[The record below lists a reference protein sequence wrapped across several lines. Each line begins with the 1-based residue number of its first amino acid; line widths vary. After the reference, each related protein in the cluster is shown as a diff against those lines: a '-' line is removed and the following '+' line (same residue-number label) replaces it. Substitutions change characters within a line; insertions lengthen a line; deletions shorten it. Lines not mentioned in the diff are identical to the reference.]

1 MLAKK
6 QTAETAG
13 NDANSKTDQDAC
25 VERQGRKQYYVI
37 RTA

>member
-6 QTAETAG
+6 QTAEAAG

-25 VERQGRKQYYVI
+25 VERQGDNNI
-37 RTA
+37 T